1 MPKRLIPAER
11 QEKIRRHLQINQF
24 INLTELAGKLDVSES
39 TIRRDLD
46 KLEKDGFLERT
57 HGGALLSKK
66 MNEEPV
72 YVQSERSHPTEKQ
85 WIGQVASQLVESG
98 DTVFLSSGTTIAQ
111 IARHINARENL
122 TNLTIITN
130 NVSAALEIDR
140 EDIKVILIG
149 GVLRKAANAVGGR
162 FAVNVINQTYSD
174 KAIIGADGLSF
185 KFGCTSPVETEA
197 EISRLM
203 IEHTHGKVILAADH
217 SKWGVISNYHV
228 AQLTDFHVYVTDPG
242 IPDADL
248 ATLQDQD
255 LEIIICDENGIVTRT

>member
-1 MPKRLIPAER
+1 MPNRLIPAER
-11 QEKIRRHLQINQF
+11 QEKIRRHLQEDQF
-24 INLTELAGKLDVSES
+24 VNLADLANELGVSES

-72 YVQSERSHPTEKQ
+72 YIQSEQSHPAEKK
-85 WIGQVASQLVESG
+85 WIGMAASQLVESG
-98 DTVFLSSGTTIAQ
+98 DTIFLSSGTTIAQ
-111 IARHINARENL
+111 VARHINDREDL
-122 TNLTIITN
+122 TKLTIITN

-140 EDIKVILIG
+140 EDIKVILVG

-162 FAVNVINQTYSD
+162 FAVNVIKQTYSD

-203 IEHTHGKVILAADH
+203 IEHAHGKVILAADH

-228 AQLTDFHVYVTDPG
+228 AQLNEFHVYVTDPG
-242 IPDADL
+242 IPAGDL

-255 LEIIICDENGIVTRT
+255 LEIIICDEEGIVTKP